1 MTSVA
6 YETSQTIQ
14 IVTLVDITENGNK
27 EQLSNLN
34 TVHQVL
40 QLRSQPFFDK
50 RIQTFPADIT
60 TFQFGSKFKGEHQ
73 VWILQFNID
82 QPEVYKLDN
91 DPIGLLK
98 QDFDAIPVNVTLE
111 ETALFKDQCFKTSDT
126 EHCNIVFK
134 LIT

>member
-60 TFQFGSKFKGEHQ
+60 TFHFGSSLKENIKYGYYNLTLTNQKF
-73 VWILQFNID
+73 IN
-82 QPEVYKLDN
+82 
-91 DPIGLLK
+91 
-98 QDFDAIPVNVTLE
+98 
-111 ETALFKDQCFKTSDT
+111 
-126 EHCNIVFK
+126 
-134 LIT
+134 